1 MNAITQMKQHGAGAP
16 VHIETN
22 GFILRSLTAADA
34 TPRFLQWI
42 NSSEFLSGLNLRAL
56 NFTHEKLVR
65 YIESFDNRNG
75 YLVGIFAPQTGL
87 LLGLYTLDVNLMHKV
102 GNITTG
108 VGEHAYEGKGVLWA
122 TIDALLDHF
131 FAYRDIEKI
140 TARVLSSNRRML
152 FNFIGTPRFVF
163 EARLFQECISIEGK
177 RVDTLLFCT
186 FKDQTLLAKA
196 GRSLK

>member
-1 MNAITQMKQHGAGAP
+1 MNATTQMKQHGAGAP

-42 NSSEFLSGLNLRAL
+42 NSPEFLSGLNLRAL

-75 YLVGIFAPQTGL
+75 YLVGIFAPQTRL

-108 VGEHAYEGKGVLWA
+108 IGEHAYEGKGMLWA

-140 TARVLSSNRRML
+140 TARVYPVTGVCCSTSSEHPAL
-152 FNFIGTPRFVF
+152 
-163 EARLFQECISIEGK
+163 
-177 RVDTLLFCT
+177 
-186 FKDQTLLAKA
+186 
-196 GRSLK
+196 SLKPACFRSASASKVNVLTPCCSAPSKTRHYWPKPGVH

>member
-1 MNAITQMKQHGAGAP
+1 MNATTQMKQHGAGAP

-34 TPRFLQWI
+34 TPRFV
-42 NSSEFLSGLNLRAL
+42 S
-56 NFTHEKLVR
+56 
-65 YIESFDNRNG
+65 
-75 YLVGIFAPQTGL
+75 
-87 LLGLYTLDVNLMHKV
+87 
-102 GNITTG
+102 
-108 VGEHAYEGKGVLWA
+108 
-122 TIDALLDHF
+122 
-131 FAYRDIEKI
+131 
-140 TARVLSSNRRML
+140 
-152 FNFIGTPRFVF
+152 